1 METFNQFLSHFLS
14 KTQNEI
20 IFYVILFV
28 VGSLILF
35 FLAKSGNDVK
45 SSLNALELIKLM
57 LHSKLGNKADGILD
71 IWIEGLKKIQ
81 DGEFSEDDAVDQF
94 VRYIRLGCAQRGI
107 QLTDEDVD
115 KIHLLVMS
123 TLEKFTS
130 KKPKTIEIAV
140 NKFNAMNFK

>member
-1 METFNQFLSHFLS
+1 MEVINQFLTQFLN

-20 IFYVILFV
+20 IFYIIAFV
-28 VGSLILF
+28 VGSVILF

-45 SSLNALELIKLM
+45 SSLNTLELVKIM
-57 LHSKLGNKADGILD
+57 LQSKLGDKANGILD

-107 QLTDEDVD
+107 QLTEEDVD
-115 KIHLLVMS
+115 KIHLLVLS

-140 NKFNAMNFK
+140 NKFNAMNSK

>member
-1 METFNQFLSHFLS
+1 MEFLS
-14 KTQNEI
+14 KLLNSTQNEI
-20 IFYVILFV
+20 IIYVLAFILGLV
-28 VGSLILF
+28 VLF
-35 FLAKSGNDVK
+35 FLAKSGFDVK
-45 SSLNALELIKLM
+45 SSLSTLELIKLM
-57 LHSKLGNKADGILD
+57 LHSKLGDRADGILD

-107 QLTDEDVD
+107 QLSEEDVD
-115 KIHLLVMS
+115 KIHLLVLS

-140 NKFNAMNFK
+140 NKFNAMNLK